1 MASSQSD
8 VTQIPSPLW
17 LLQLNRAFPRGVFV
31 FGKRCCCSDTL
42 ITVGPPASAWHPAR
56 GEQIPP
62 GTAERSWRFA
72 TLLQAG
78 GINSTELELLF
89 LEELIGGMR

>member
-8 VTQIPSPLW
+8 VTQIPSPLR
-17 LLQLNRAFPRGVFV
+17 LLQLNGAFPRGVFV

-42 ITVGPPASAWHPAR
+42 ITAGPPASAWHPAR
-56 GEQIPP
+56 GEQIPL

-72 TLLQAG
+72 MLLQVG
-78 GINSTELELLF
+78 GINSNELELLF
-89 LEELIGGMR
+89 LEELIRGMR